1 MKTQKTTEQNTPTK
15 KNKPEREP
23 FDPSVA
29 FMCFGDYV
37 EALRGIAAQYG
48 VERAFSAFLVLAD
61 YCLYGKEPDPENNP
75 WGWAWAMVERKA
87 RNSINNRRRGFGAK
101 DADKTELIK
110 SYAAAHPEETK
121 RGIARAVGCS
131 DWKVRQA
138 LMECESTLDPPL
150 ESTREST
157 RESTLESTLDRN
169 RSTTHPPGDYRP
181 LSLPRGEKEAP
192 PSAPRSAPRTT
203 AEKEAQL

>member
-101 DADKTELIK
+101 DEDRAELIK
-110 SYAAAHPEETK
+110 SYAAAHPEDSK
-121 RGIARAVGCS
+121 RAIARAVGCS

-138 LMECESTLDPPL
+138 LMECDCDLNRGPDLDCDPGRDLNPDL
-150 ESTREST
+150 
-157 RESTLESTLDRN
+157 N
-169 RSTTHPPGDYRP
+169 RYHSTTHPLRDYRP

-203 AEKEAQL
+203 AEKEAQS